1 MQDIEEAAEI
11 GEVYKTDD
19 EDEEEAMKVVKRYK
33 KIITVP
39 KKLEFILGKHGA
51 HYKKYCAFS
60 IQPQNYP
67 NAIHYVSLYIYIFFG
82 FLLKFFTK
90 INI

>member
-1 MQDIEEAAEI
+1 
-11 GEVYKTDD
+11 
-19 EDEEEAMKVVKRYK
+19 MKVVKRYK

-39 KKLEFILGKHGA
+39 KKLEFILGKHGT

-90 INI
+90 INIQNKLFSVTFSMFYIISWSSLLS